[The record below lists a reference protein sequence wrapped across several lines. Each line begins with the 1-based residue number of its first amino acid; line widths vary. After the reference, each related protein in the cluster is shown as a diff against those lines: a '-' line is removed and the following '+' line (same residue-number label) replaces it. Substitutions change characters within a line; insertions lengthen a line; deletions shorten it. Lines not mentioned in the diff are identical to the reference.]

1 MKIINTKKRVLVSG
15 IILIVLW
22 LNYFLVSFFL
32 RDDNNSLHH
41 FIPADSNI
49 SMRINNDVLVR
60 RMLYDLFYQSSFSE
74 DELKVLTFKGEST
87 TLPSLGID
95 VTKEIVLFYE
105 DWNNKSIVG
114 WLFHISDVNDFE
126 KYSFDNPSIIKS
138 QSGKMG
144 CALILSSEPTKEEAS
159 LFVQY
164 ANDLLIPTKEL
175 SETKRFFTKD
185 PNDALIQ
192 FFFEGEK
199 GGFLQKTGINIS
211 FHNEQLL
218 INGFGKKN
226 PLIDYSVDSLHYI
239 EKPNVPNYLEVKAGE
254 LPDTIRKYVNFLL
267 ESSNLELPVITSQ
280 HLMMYGVEIDNI
292 KGSMAVLPKFDAIFR
307 FEGQFSF
314 EKIIKNI
321 SSIDKNLKN
330 DGTNSFSMGT
340 VKYFIQQVSDN
351 EVYIGVN
358 ENPTIYIEPDPHF
371 FQLSGNLS
379 SLFTIEGTGIIAQ
392 IAQLM
397 PEVQNSKKFF
407 SSVEEFDIH
416 AFLDENDEIV
426 INGTMTFPK
435 GKMASLEFFKYLIR
449 F

>member
-1 MKIINTKKRVLVSG
+1 MKIINTKKRVLASG
-15 IILIVLW
+15 IILVVLW
-22 LNYFLVSFFL
+22 LNYLLVGFFL
-32 RDDNNSLHH
+32 RDDNNSLHQ
-41 FIPADSNI
+41 FIPADANI
-49 SMRINNDVLVR
+49 SLRINNDVLVR
-60 RMLYDLFYQSSFSE
+60 RMLYDLFYQSSFSK
-74 DELKVLTFKGEST
+74 DELQVLTFKGEST
-87 TLPSLGID
+87 SLPSLGID

-114 WLFHISDVNDFE
+114 WLFHISNSDDFE

-138 QSGKMG
+138 HNGNLG
-144 CALILSSEPTKEEAS
+144 CALILSSEPSNDEVS

-164 ANDLLIPTKEL
+164 ANDLLIPTKDL
-175 SETKRFFTKD
+175 SQTKRFFSKD
-185 PNDALIQ
+185 PENALIQ

-211 FHNEQLL
+211 FKDEKLL
-218 INGFGKKN
+218 INGSGKKN

-239 EKPNVPNYLEVKAGE
+239 EKPSDIDYLEIKAGE

-267 ESSNLELPVITSQ
+267 LNSNIELPVITSQ

-307 FEGQFSF
+307 FEENFSF
-314 EKIIKNI
+314 NEVLINI
-321 SSIDKNLKN
+321 SNIDKNLKN
-330 DGTNSFSMGT
+330 EGKNSFSMGT
-340 VKYFIQQVSDN
+340 VKYYIQQVSSN
-351 EVYIGVN
+351 EIYIGIHD
-358 ENPTIYIEPDPHF
+358 NPTIHLEPDPYF

-392 IAQLM
+392 VAQLI

-407 SSVEEFDIH
+407 GSVEEFDIH
-416 AFLDENDEIV
+416 AQTDVNDEIL
-426 INGTMTFPK
+426 IDGSMTFPK
-435 GKMASLEFFKYLIR
+435 DKMASLEFFKYLIR